1 MFHYHHYHSRRYAY
15 PGGLLSSA
23 TSGSVAGKQE
33 RLLLS
38 KCRDC
43 RPAVSR
49 DPLTETEGYPGR
61 LRFIREKPPDYRET
75 RANAR
80 NFPRDIL
87 HARILHRGGGVRG
100 IEQSHAGSRR
110 IPWDNM
116 VKYIDGMPSAVN
128 PSPRTRPVYVLEFI
142 WRKKCL
148 RAAHCTRRAVRMLPP
163 PPRAPCPSPR
173 MEQRFSPLSSDSSDS
188 ARRARELWRVSAK
201 SRDIGSRATANA
213 AGKHRAASK

>member
-87 HARILHRGGGVRG
+87 HARILHRGGGGAWDRTIARG
-100 IEQSHAGSRR
+100 IQE
-110 IPWDNM
+110 D
-116 VKYIDGMPSAVN
+116 
-128 PSPRTRPVYVLEFI
+128 PVGQYGEI
-142 WRKKCL
+142 Y
-148 RAAHCTRRAVRMLPP
+148 
-163 PPRAPCPSPR
+163 
-173 MEQRFSPLSSDSSDS
+173 
-188 ARRARELWRVSAK
+188 
-201 SRDIGSRATANA
+201 
-213 AGKHRAASK
+213 